1 MTTNTILLI
10 GVGVV
15 IFGVAAFSWWFEN
28 AGDNQTEESRDEEQ
42 K

>member
-10 GVGVV
+10 GVGIV
-15 IFGVAAFSWWFEN
+15 ILGVAAFSWWFEN
-28 AGDNQTEESRDEEQ
+28 TGDDQSEQAQDEEQ

>member
-1 MTTNTILLI
+1 MTTTTILLI

-15 IFGVAAFSWWFEN
+15 ILGVAAFSWWFEN
-28 AGDNQTEESRDEEQ
+28 AGDGQVEESQDEEQ

>member
-1 MTTNTILLI
+1 MTTILLI

-28 AGDNQTEESRDEEQ
+28 AGENQTEQNQEEE

>member
-1 MTTNTILLI
+1 MMTTILLI

-28 AGDNQTEESRDEEQ
+28 VGESQTEQNQEEE
-42 K
+42 KH